1 MALEFRPW
9 QESAHTC
16 PLPWPKDPDVPE
28 GHVCGCGLR
37 WVFQPAR
44 WEPLYTLDALR
55 RRQEAGDFLR
65 GIIRP
70 SEPHHPGDLATS
82 SMPDREPAGAEPAV
96 IVPIRAARPAPTG
109 MPLPPAS

>member
-1 MALEFRPW
+1 MALEIRPW
-9 QESAHTC
+9 QESAHSC

-28 GHVCGCGLR
+28 GHVCGCGKR

-44 WEPLYTLDALR
+44 WDPLITLDELR

-65 GIIRP
+65 GIIP
-70 SEPHHPGDLATS
+70 SFRSEA
-82 SMPDREPAGAEPAV
+82 AAAEPAV
-96 IVPIRAARPAPTG
+96 IVPIRTDRPAPAG